1 MSLTLKQKLFV
12 SFYCGTSQGNAADA
26 ARRAG
31 YRWPDK
37 QGPQQ
42 LAKTSVR
49 AAIDAKTQA
58 LVMPQ
63 DEILIRLGEI
73 AGADLL
79 DFITGDTSA
88 DIAVDLKRARRRG
101 QGFLLKRLKTTKGE
115 LDIELK
121 DSIAAMT
128 LIGKYYGMWD
138 RESPPAISLVEL
150 AKRLRERAKGA
161 AQP

>member
-12 SFYCGTSQGNAADA
+12 SFYCGTSQGNAVDA

-37 QGPQQ
+37 QGSQ
-42 LAKTSVR
+42 LLGKTRIR
-49 AAIDAKTQA
+49 AAIDARVSG

-63 DEILIRLGEI
+63 DEILVRLGEI

-138 RESPPAISLVEL
+138 REVPPAISLVEL

>member
-1 MSLTLKQKLFV
+1 MSPRFV
-12 SFYCGTSQGNAADA
+12 
-26 ARRAG
+26 
-31 YRWPDK
+31 
-37 QGPQQ
+37 
-42 LAKTSVR
+42 
-49 AAIDAKTQA
+49 AIDARVSG

-63 DEILIRLGEI
+63 DEILVRLGEI

-138 RESPPAISLVEL
+138 REVPPAISLVEL